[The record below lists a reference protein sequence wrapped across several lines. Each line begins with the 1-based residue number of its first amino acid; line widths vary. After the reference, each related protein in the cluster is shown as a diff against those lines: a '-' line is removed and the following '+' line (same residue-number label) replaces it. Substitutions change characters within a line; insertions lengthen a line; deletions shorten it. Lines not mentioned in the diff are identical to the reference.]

1 MSPAA
6 VRWSESAEKDLRR
19 LDELNQRRVVKV
31 VRRFAESGE
40 GNVKRLQGP
49 LGAEFRLRSGNLRI
63 RFLIE
68 SDGTIFVLRVLP
80 RDKAY
85 R

>member
-1 MSPAA
+1 MSSAV
-6 VRWSESAEKDLRR
+6 VRWSENAEKDLRR
-19 LDELNQRRVVKV
+19 LDRTNRQRVLSVVL
-31 VRRFAESGE
+31 RFAEVGE
-40 GNVKRLQGP
+40 GEVKRLQGP

-63 RFLIE
+63 RFLID
-68 SDGTIFVLRVLP
+68 SDGTIVVLRVLP